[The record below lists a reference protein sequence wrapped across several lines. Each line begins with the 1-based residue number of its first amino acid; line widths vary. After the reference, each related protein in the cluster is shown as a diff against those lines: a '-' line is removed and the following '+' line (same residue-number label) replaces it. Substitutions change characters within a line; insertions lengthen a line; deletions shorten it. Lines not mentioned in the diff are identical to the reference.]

1 MLVELRSMGVSLET
15 VESGTLVAAFHV
27 RPVLVDRVRDLQA
40 QDPYLMKLRSKIE
53 ARQQSNFTLRGDG
66 TLVLGQRLC
75 VPDVIELKKEIME
88 ETHSSAY
95 AMHPGSTKMY
105 RTLRDHYWWR
115 GVKREIAEFVSKFLT
130 CQQIKIEHQK
140 PPGLL
145 QPLSIPEWKW
155 ERIMMDLVTGLLRT
169 QRGHDAIWVIVD
181 RLTKSAHFIATNNT
195 YSLERYAQLY
205 VDEIVRLHGAPVS
218 IVSEKDPRFT
228 FRFWP
233 KLQDAM
239 GTILH
244 FSTAFHPQTDGQS
257 ERIIQTLEDMLRSCV
272 MEFKGS
278 WDNYLALIEFAYN
291 NSYQSSIGMAPY
303 EALYGRKC
311 RTPVCWDEVG
321 ESRLISLEIVK
332 DTTEKVN
339 MIRERLKIAND
350 RQKSYADNRRDLK
363 FEMGDQEFL
372 RVSPWKGILR
382 FGKRGKLSPR
392 YIGPYEIVD
401 KVGEVAYRLRL
412 LSELANIHDVFHVS
426 MLRKYIANPSHILKE
441 QPIQLK
447 ENLTYEE
454 HPIEILDRRDQV
466 LHNKVIPLVKVL
478 SQNHG
483 AEEAT
488 CEPEAQMR
496 AQYPQLFE

>member
-27 RPVLVDRVRDLQA
+27 RAVLVDRVRDLQA
-40 QDPYLMKLRSKIE
+40 QDPYLMKLRNKIE
-53 ARQQSNFTLRGDG
+53 AGQQNNFTVRGDG

-88 ETHSSAY
+88 EAHSSAY

-105 RTLRDHYWWR
+105 WTLKDHYWWR
-115 GVKREIAEFVSKFLT
+115 GMKREIAEFVSKCLT

-140 PPGLL
+140 PAGLL

-155 ERIMMDLVTGLLRT
+155 ERITMDFVTGLPKT

-181 RLTKSAHFIATNNT
+181 RMTKSAHFIATNN
-195 YSLERYAQLY
+195 
-205 VDEIVRLHGAPVS
+205 
-218 IVSEKDPRFT
+218 
-228 FRFWP
+228 
-233 KLQDAM
+233 
-239 GTILH
+239 
-244 FSTAFHPQTDGQS
+244 
-257 ERIIQTLEDMLRSCV
+257 
-272 MEFKGS
+272 
-278 WDNYLALIEFAYN
+278 YLSLIEFAYN

-321 ESRLISLEIVK
+321 ERRLIGLEIVQ

-350 RQKSYADNRRDLK
+350 RQKSYADNRRLDLK
-363 FEMGDQEFL
+363 FEMGDQVFL

-412 LSELANIHDVFHVS
+412 PSELANIHDVFHVS
-426 MLRKYIANPSHILKE
+426 MLRKYIADPSHILKE
-441 QPIQLK
+441 QPVQLK

-454 HPIEILDRRDQV
+454 HPVEILDRRDQV
-466 LHNKVIPLVKVL
+466 LRNKVISLVKVL
-478 SQNHG
+478 WRSHTV
-483 AEEAT
+483 EEAT
-488 CEPEAQMR
+488 WEPKAQMR
-496 AQYPQLFE
+496 LQYPHLFP

>member
-1 MLVELRSMGVSLET
+1 MGVSLET
-15 VESGTLVAAFHV
+15 AKSSTLVAAFHV

-53 ARQQSNFTLRGDG
+53 ARQQSNFTLRGDV
-66 TLVLGQRLC
+66 TLVLGKRLC
-75 VPDVIELKKEIME
+75 VPYVIELKKEIME
-88 ETHSSAY
+88 EAHSSSY

-105 RTLRDHYWWR
+105 RTMRDHYWWR
-115 GVKREIAEFVSKFLT
+115 GMKREIAEFISKCLT
-130 CQQIKIEHQK
+130 CQQIKIQHQK
-140 PPGLL
+140 PAGLL
-145 QPLSIPEWKW
+145 QPLSIPKWKW
-155 ERIMMDLVTGLLRT
+155 ERIMMDFMTGHPKT
-169 QRGHDAIWVIVD
+169 QRGHDSIWVIVD
-181 RLTKSAHFIATNNT
+181 RLTKSANFIATNNT

-218 IVSEKDPRFT
+218 IVSDRDPRFSSR
-228 FRFWP
+228 FRP

-239 GTILH
+239 GTKLH

-257 ERIIQTLEDMLRSCV
+257 KRTIQTLEDMLRACV

-311 RTPVCWDEVG
+311 RTPVFWDEVG
-321 ESRLISLEIVK
+321 ERRLIGLEIVQ

-350 RQKSYADNRRDLK
+350 RQKSYADNRRRDLK
-363 FEMGDQEFL
+363 LEMGDQVFL

-401 KVGEVAYRLRL
+401 KVGEVAYRQRL
-412 LSELANIHDVFHVS
+412 PSELANIHYVFHVS
-426 MLRKYIANPSHILKE
+426 MLHKYIADPSHILKE

-454 HPIEILDRRDQV
+454 HPVENLDHRDQV
-466 LHNKVIPLVKVL
+466 LRNKVIPLVKVL
-478 SQNHG
+478 
-483 AEEAT
+483 
-488 CEPEAQMR
+488 
-496 AQYPQLFE
+496 